1 MFAVQ
6 SEVMLVILEPETPG
20 GFRRSMDCKYAS
32 SSATADDILV
42 MFCGYHKMMIKT
54 KRCGV
59 VDEKVKLAK
68 KQEVRK
74 KRSSLGCQG
83 RVRSVKWSKK
93 PVFLCVCVFAFQ
105 RSQTSNVA
113 MTPARVIECRLG

>member
-32 SSATADDILV
+32 SSATADDILLMIV
-42 MFCGYHKMMIKT
+42 AITRLVIKT
-54 KRCGV
+54 KRQGV

-68 KQEVRK
+68 KQDVRK
-74 KRSSLGCQG
+74 GRSSLGCQG
-83 RVRSVKWSKK
+83 RVRSVK
-93 PVFLCVCVFAFQ
+93 
-105 RSQTSNVA
+105 
-113 MTPARVIECRLG
+113 